1 MGNKDLTATN
11 EYENVKK
18 LAIKKGLKCDGVWV
32 MKKLKELG
40 WVNITYKK
48 YSQYKYF
55 SDFSVSCGYAG
66 GCQKAKLVK
75 GFNK

>member
-1 MGNKDLTATN
+1 MENKDAIAMN
-11 EYENVKK
+11 EYENIKN
-18 LAIKKGLKCDGVWV
+18 LAIKKGLKCDGIWV

-48 YSQYKYF
+48 YQKLKHF

-66 GCQKAKLVK
+66 GCQKSKLVK
-75 GFNK
+75 GFNR

>member
-1 MGNKDLTATN
+1 MNSRDVIATN
-11 EYENVKK
+11 EYENVKN
-18 LAIKKGLKCDGVWV
+18 LAIENGLKCNGVWV

-55 SDFSVSCGYAG
+55 SDFSVSCGYDG
-66 GCQKAKLVK
+66 VYQKAKLVK